1 MKRCLLLEAD
11 EPRGRGDVAAGV
23 VRHMRI
29 ILYTGKGGVGKTT
42 VAAATA
48 LRCAE
53 GGRRTLVISTDPA
66 HSLADAFDRPLG
78 PAPTLVGRNLWAQE
92 VNALE
97 EMRANWGEVARYLT
111 ALFASRGIDEVVAE
125 EMAVLPGTEELCA
138 LLQIRGHAS
147 EARFDCLIVDCAPT
161 AETLRLLSFPD
172 AARWYM
178 EKLFPWERRIMRTV
192 RPAIQP
198 LVDIPLPRDQVFAA
212 VERLFGRVEEVKRL
226 LVDPT
231 RSTVR
236 LVLNPEKM
244 VLKETQRALTYLN
257 LYGYTADAIITNRV
271 FSHELG
277 ERGLAG
283 WRTIQARYREMIQ
296 QAFAPLPVWE
306 VPFFD
311 REVVGVPMLGRM
323 AAALF
328 SDRAPMR
335 IYAAAPVQILR
346 KDRDGYTLSLRV
358 PFASAEDVSL
368 DRVGDE
374 LVLSIGNFRRTLFLP
389 RTLTSLRVAG
399 ATLDA
404 GWIRVAF
411 RRDAGSAGNDP
422 GVRASRRSRTEA
434 RETRR

>member
-1 MKRCLLLEAD
+1 
-11 EPRGRGDVAAGV
+11 
-23 VRHMRI
+23 MRI

-53 GGRRTLVISTDPA
+53 RGHRTLVISTDPA

-78 PAPTLVGRNLWAQE
+78 PAPTLVGRNLWGQE
-92 VNALE
+92 VNVLE
-97 EMRANWGEVARYLT
+97 EMRANWGEVAQYLT
-111 ALFASRGIDEVVAE
+111 ALFASRGIEEVVAE

-138 LLQIRGHAS
+138 LLQIRGHAT
-147 EARFDCLIVDCAPT
+147 AGRFDCLIVDCAPT

-178 EKLFPWERRIMRTV
+178 AKLFPWERRIMRTV

-212 VERLFGRVEEVKRL
+212 IERLFGRVEEVKRL

-257 LYGYTADAIITNRV
+257 LYGYAADAVVTNRV
-271 FSHELG
+271 FPDELG
-277 ERGLAG
+277 EHALAR

-311 REVVGVPMLGRM
+311 REVVGLPMLGKM

-328 SDRAPMR
+328 LDRDPVR
-335 IYAAAPVQILR
+335 VYAAGPVQTLR
-346 KDRDGYTLSLRV
+346 KDRNGYTLSLQV
-358 PFASAEDVSL
+358 PFAQAKAVSL
-368 DRVGDE
+368 DKVGDE
-374 LVLSIGNFRRTLFLP
+374 LVLSIGNVRRTLFLP
-389 RTLTSLRVAG
+389 RTLVSLRVEG
-399 ATLDA
+399 ATLEA
-404 GWIRVAF
+404 GWLHVVF
-411 RRDAGSAGNDP
+411 RREGGSDGDAAAGRP
-422 GVRASRRSRTEA
+422 PRGARAEA
-434 RETRR
+434 REPRG